1 MKNFSENNSLILL
14 KMAAK
19 KLGVSEDEL
28 RAAIQS
34 GDFKGIGNVDT
45 SKINELLSDEEKRN
59 KLISSPQVQEFIK
72 KFSKG
77 G

>member
-28 RAAIQS
+28 RVAIQS
-34 GDFKGIGNVDT
+34 GDFNGIGNVDT
-45 SKINELLSDEEKRN
+45 SKLGELLSNEEKRN
-59 KLISSPQVQEFIK
+59 KLISSPQVQEIIK

>member
-59 KLISSPQVQEFIK
+59 KLISSPQVQEIIK

>member
-14 KMAAK
+14 KMVAK

-59 KLISSPQVQEFIK
+59 KLISSPQVQEIIK

>member
-34 GDFKGIGNVDT
+34 GDFKGIGKVDT

-59 KLISSPQVQEFIK
+59 KLISSPQVQEIIK